1 MGESK
6 SQPIYQMVFLPFIE
20 WCVVV
25 SAQENMRLYV
35 FLSGPLQLLIPLS
48 SYLYM
53 NNINISPLFRKWLI
67 IPPNF
72 GRNAYCTQ
80 FIWFKAYPCQDLT
93 LHYKQ
98 QITTIFYLSF
108 ITQFEVTHQ
117 TWRYTSCIRELYKT
131 QTHHNEFFQTTYW
144 KKL

>member
-6 SQPIYQMVFLPFIE
+6 SQPIYHMVFLPFIE

-67 IPPNF
+67 VPPNF
-72 GRNAYCTQ
+72 GSNACWEKLPTSWECIVLINIVNKYGFTN
-80 FIWFKAYPCQDLT
+80 IKVM
-93 LHYKQ
+93 
-98 QITTIFYLSF
+98 
-108 ITQFEVTHQ
+108 EVF
-117 TWRYTSCIRELYKT
+117 LPKK
-131 QTHHNEFFQTTYW
+131 
-144 KKL
+144 KKLWKLAITNNDAFFLVCV